1 ANRLVNVG
9 IVVILLKFGIVERQ
23 RRNRRSQNIHRKSM
37 LGGHAQQVED
47 GCIQLAFLS
56 QPLAKFAQLVALR
69 QSSEPQQVAGF
80 LKIGVVGEVVDI
92 DAAIG
97 QDALFTIDVANAG
110 NGSYDAFKSFGGMA
124 GG

>member
-1 ANRLVNVG
+1 
-9 IVVILLKFGIVERQ
+9 
-23 RRNRRSQNIHRKSM
+23 M
-37 LGGHAQQVED
+37 LGSHAQQVED

-56 QPLAKFAQLVALR
+56 QPLAKFAQFVALR
-69 QSSEPQQVAGF
+69 QSSEPEQVARF
-80 LKIGVVGEVVDI
+80 LKIRVVGEVVDI